1 MLSRGFETRITS
13 KSIVGQAH
21 PLFIYNI
28 GSVFER
34 HHRFVGWIGLMFT
47 WAFVILGDTYNPDT
61 RTWNLSGVH
70 LVRQQDCKE
79 ILFGMQHHILTT
91 FQSGSLVV

>member
-1 MLSRGFETRITS
+1 MLSRGFETRTTS
-13 KSIVGQAH
+13 KSVVGQEH
-21 PLFIYNI
+21 PPFIYKYFI

-70 LVRQQDCKE
+70 LVRQQDCKKNV
-79 ILFGMQHHILTT
+79 FDM
-91 FQSGSLVV
+91 